1 MIRVRTQ
8 LLFPCF
14 ITLAAC
20 AHHRDVHPS
29 ENGVHEAVIKT
40 EDKSTGFRQAM
51 SQANHYCEQLGKK
64 AYQVNESNEY
74 VGSMDE
80 STYNQG
86 KTIARVA
93 KVAGTVGYVFGGKN
107 AAAIGGTAALGG
119 IAGDAALGEGYEYRL
134 SFTCK

>member
-1 MIRVRTQ
+1 MIQVRTL
-8 LLFPCF
+8 LLFSCF

-29 ENGVHEAVIKT
+29 DNGVHEAVIKT
-40 EDKSTGFRQAM
+40 EDKGAGFRDAM
-51 SQANHYCEQLGKK
+51 SQAHHYCEQIGKK
-64 AYQVNESNEY
+64 AYQVSESNEY
-74 VGSMDE
+74 VGGMDE
-80 STYNQG
+80 SSYNKG

-93 KVAGTVGYVFGGKN
+93 KVAGTAGYIFGGKS

-134 SFTCK
+134 RFTCK